1 MSDAG
6 TNAAAVPSRDAT
18 RIDFTMVEFCCLTS
32 QMDVA
37 IGTVFWQ
44 VNFYGR
50 LEVII
55 QRSRDKSY
63 GAIQSRVSH
72 EMMPSKKTPDSQTDC
87 IVTDRLNSVST
98 LPLPLDLSCH
108 LVIRYLIEKSS
119 LS

>member
-72 EMMPSKKTPDSQTDC
+72 EMMPSKKTPDRLHCYGQTEFSLHLTLSLVL
-87 IVTDRLNSVST
+87 VTF
-98 LPLPLDLSCH
+98 
-108 LVIRYLIEKSS
+108 LVTWS
-119 LS
+119 